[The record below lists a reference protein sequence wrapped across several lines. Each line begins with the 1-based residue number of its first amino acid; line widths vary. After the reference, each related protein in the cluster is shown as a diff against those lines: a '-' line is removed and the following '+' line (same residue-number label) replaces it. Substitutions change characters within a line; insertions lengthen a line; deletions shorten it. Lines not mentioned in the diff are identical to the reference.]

1 MLMNKTLIFLYNGKK
16 WTFQM
21 IFFGGKTSVG
31 RKEIYF
37 GYVRRLYNIHAEFQ
51 KIPGLTLLN
60 VPLLILF
67 LEHAHL
73 SNLVRIL
80 LELEHRSNFISLN
93 VLLKY
98 VINVTHD

>member
-1 MLMNKTLIFLYNGKK
+1 
-16 WTFQM
+16 M

-60 VPLLILF
+60 VPL
-67 LEHAHL
+67 
-73 SNLVRIL
+73 
-80 LELEHRSNFISLN
+80 
-93 VLLKY
+93 
-98 VINVTHD
+98 